1 MSGLRVN
8 RDLVPSNLK
17 SQRRVGDCVRSI
29 RLLGFG
35 LEGAFHRRWNGWSE
49 LNLEHHSIVLVG
61 DESANVVKPAFPAI
75 PLVFFGRL
83 SPTAYHQLLIT

>member
-1 MSGLRVN
+1 MQGSLYCPVSRITGNLGTGTNMSGLRVN

-49 LNLEHHSIVLVG
+49 LNLEHHSIVLV
-61 DESANVVKPAFPAI
+61 
-75 PLVFFGRL
+75 
-83 SPTAYHQLLIT
+83 